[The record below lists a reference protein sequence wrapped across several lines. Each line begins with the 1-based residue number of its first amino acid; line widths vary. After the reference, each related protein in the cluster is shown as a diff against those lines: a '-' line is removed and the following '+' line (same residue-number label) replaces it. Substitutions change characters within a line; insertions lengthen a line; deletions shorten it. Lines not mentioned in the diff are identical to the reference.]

1 MKSMLLHK
9 HISPP
14 CVIFLIKNPWCSI
27 TTFAQKTFGM
37 GVLMHH
43 ASRHNQK
50 CAKKILCC
58 SDGSGTYYSKQFL
71 HIWWFFFQSIMR
83 QMSQSHTVNNHKTKK
98 LAKNKEKPCSI
109 YLKHINRWF
118 QTSQKSNFEY
128 LIQRCYVLLWS
139 KNSNSSK

>member
-1 MKSMLLHK
+1 MCSQCYL

-50 CAKKILCC
+50 CAKKSYVVVMDQVPRTRNNFCIF
-58 SDGSGTYYSKQFL
+58 DD
-71 HIWWFFFQSIMR
+71 FFFKVER
-83 QMSQSHTVNNHKTKK
+83 TKCHKVT
-98 LAKNKEKPCSI
+98 P
-109 YLKHINRWF
+109 
-118 QTSQKSNFEY
+118 
-128 LIQRCYVLLWS
+128 
-139 KNSNSSK
+139 